1 MHYEALRAVLV
12 WGASFAYLDLLR
24 CPLIQID
31 RFDSG
36 DVDTQVAV
44 DAGTA
49 DTHEHPEVP

>member
-36 DVDTQVAV
+36 DVDTQVAM